1 MLGFVFM
8 ALLGTAETE
17 ILLKLAL
24 SLALGMLIGLEREI
38 HKKPAGMRTHTLVC
52 VGATLFAVMSV
63 SFVEDPARIAAGVV
77 TGIGFLGAGMILQA
91 KDKIIGSTTAA
102 ELWALA
108 AIGLA
113 VGMGSYFAAI
123 AAAFAVLLVL
133 WPGKMLEK
141 NLRKR

>member
-91 KDKIIGSTTAA
+91 KDKIIGLTTAA

>member
-1 MLGFVFM
+1 
-8 ALLGTAETE
+8 
-17 ILLKLAL
+17 
-24 SLALGMLIGLEREI
+24 
-38 HKKPAGMRTHTLVC
+38 
-52 VGATLFAVMSV
+52 
-63 SFVEDPARIAAGVV
+63 
-77 TGIGFLGAGMILQA
+77 MILQA
-91 KDKIIGSTTAA
+91 KDKIIGLTTAA